1 MDFRELTYILALA
14 EAQSMTKAAKAL
26 YITQPTLSK
35 FLQSLEKTM
44 GQPLFRKVGNQFH
57 LTYAGE
63 RYVIKAKEIL
73 AIKETLDQEMAEIK
87 RSHARALNVL
97 FPPVRG
103 TYLLSTTLPLFQK
116 THPNVQI
123 HIAEEPSRTIEELL
137 LTGKA
142 DLAFFNTPI
151 QSPDIAYEVL
161 ATEEILLVMAK
172 GNPLAKQA
180 TKQKNTARPW
190 LDITLAKDERF
201 IVQKPEQRT
210 RQIVDATLKQH
221 DITMQNPLITAN
233 IRASAELAAQNFG
246 ITFVCET
253 HLNQMHLDDEI
264 LCFSCGNPC
273 LTTQFVVAYRKGSVI
288 TQDAR
293 DYIAL
298 VQRLTQD
305 ANAAQ

>member
-14 EAQSMTKAAKAL
+14 EAQNMTKAAKTL

-63 RYVIKAKEIL
+63 RYVVKAREIL
-73 AIKETLDQEMAEIK
+73 AIKAALDQEMEEIK
-87 RSHARALNVL
+87 LSHARALNIL

-103 TYLLSTTLPLFQK
+103 TYLLATTLPLFQK

-123 HIAEEPSRTIEELL
+123 HLSEEASATIEEMLL
-137 LTGKA
+137 NGKA

-151 QSPDIAYEVL
+151 QSQNIAYEVL
-161 ATEEILLVMAK
+161 ATEEIFLVMAK
-172 GNPLAKQA
+172 GNPLAKKA
-180 TKQKNTARPW
+180 TKQKNSARPW
-190 LDITLAKDERF
+190 LDLTLAKDERF
-201 IVQKPEQRT
+201 IIQKPEQRT
-210 RQIVDATLKQH
+210 RQIVDATLKSH
-221 DITMQNPLITAN
+221 DISMKNPLITAN
-233 IRASAELAAQNFG
+233 IRAAAELAAQDFG

-253 HLNQMHLDDEI
+253 HLKQMHLDDDI
-264 LCFSCGNPC
+264 ICVSCGAPR
-273 LTTQFVVAYRKGSVI
+273 LTTDFVVAYRKGSVI
-288 TQDAR
+288 SQDAR

-298 VQRLTQD
+298 VQRITREND
-305 ANAAQ
+305 D